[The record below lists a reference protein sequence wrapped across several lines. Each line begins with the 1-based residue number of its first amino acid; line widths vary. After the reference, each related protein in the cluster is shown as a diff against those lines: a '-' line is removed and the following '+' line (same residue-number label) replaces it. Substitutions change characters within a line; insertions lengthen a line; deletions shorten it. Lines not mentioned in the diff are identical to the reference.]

1 MTVLT
6 TPPPPSSDAGTPEA
20 AREPCYD
27 RMQRAFHW
35 GMAAIILAALLIGL
49 YCSYQAPGTPL
60 RRWLLEW
67 HKSLGMTALALIGLR
82 IAYRLATPTPPYAE
96 RMGRLTHAAAHGAHL
111 LLYALMLFMPLT
123 GYLFSGAGGYSLPWF
138 WLFQWP
144 RLVPLDKAIAR
155 TGEALHLYGAYA
167 LYAVVSLHI
176 LAVLWHRLVL
186 RDGVLARM
194 WPGPRARRA

>member
-1 MTVLT
+1 
-6 TPPPPSSDAGTPEA
+6 
-20 AREPCYD
+20 
-27 RMQRAFHW
+27 
-35 GMAAIILAALLIGL
+35 MAAIIVTALLIGL
-49 YCSYQAPGTPL
+49 YCSYQVPGTPL

-67 HKSLGMTALALIGLR
+67 HKSLGMTALVLIGFR
-82 IAYRLATPTPPYAE
+82 IAYRLATRTPPYAE

-144 RLVPLDKAIAR
+144 RLVPLDKAVAQ
-155 TGEALHLYGAYA
+155 TGEALHLYGAYL

-176 LAVLWHRLVL
+176 LAVLWHRFIK

-194 WPGPRARRA
+194 WPSR